1 MSKSNLIRIIVL
13 LLLIATII
21 VYFTIG
27 FGWICQLLIIIMFIL
42 ALSYTHFK
50 AKDDK
55 KNYD

>member
-13 LLLIATII
+13 LLLITTII

-27 FGWICQLLIIIMFIL
+27 FGWICQLLIVIMFL
-42 ALSYTHFK
+42 LSLSYPHFK

-55 KNYD
+55 RNHD

>member
-1 MSKSNLIRIIVL
+1 MLKSNLIRIIVL

-27 FGWICQLLIIIMFIL
+27 FGWICQLLIVVMFIL
-42 ALSYTHFK
+42 SLSYPRFK

-55 KNYD
+55 KI